1 MEKWKASLYRA
12 ALALQPRPA
21 WLRAGAQFF
30 SAQGNI
36 PARQAE
42 GIRRALQA
50 HCAVG
55 AAVALFDDAA
65 VTGTLAYGAA
75 RFENGRPVP
84 VTPDTVFR
92 AASVSKHVTALAVM
106 RLAQAEQIDLD
117 ADVDEYLPCSL
128 RHPAAPKLPVTL
140 RRLLSHTAGIQD
152 GASYIAACRNNPP
165 LSALFPGDCFAAAPD
180 RFVYSNLGAG
190 VIACVLEGMLGQ
202 DFEAIMQ
209 RALFEPLGIAA
220 TFYPQ
225 KAGENMADAFRVLPA
240 QAAPTLNNALRRAR
254 PLPAPAPDPA
264 RHYLLAQGNL
274 YISAPELARLGRE
287 AMQPRYADMRRG
299 IAPFGARA
307 YNLTEGM
314 GTFIVQDA
322 AVCPHTLYGH
332 QGLAYGAMHGLF
344 YDPQSRRGFAL
355 LTSGASEARDGV
367 LSDLNK
373 AIMRQVF
380 TDD

>member
-1 MEKWKASLYRA
+1 M
-12 ALALQPRPA
+12 
-21 WLRAGAQFF
+21 
-30 SAQGNI
+30 
-36 PARQAE
+36 
-42 GIRRALQA
+42 
-50 HCAVG
+50 
-55 AAVALFDDAA
+55 
-65 VTGTLAYGAA
+65 
-75 RFENGRPVP
+75 
-84 VTPDTVFR
+84 
-92 AASVSKHVTALAVM
+92 
-106 RLAQAEQIDLD
+106 
-117 ADVDEYLPCSL
+117 
-128 RHPAAPKLPVTL
+128 
-140 RRLLSHTAGIQD
+140 
-152 GASYIAACRNNPP
+152 
-165 LSALFPGDCFAAAPD
+165 
-180 RFVYSNLGAG
+180 
-190 VIACVLEGMLGQ
+190 
-202 DFEAIMQ
+202 
-209 RALFEPLGIAA
+209 
-220 TFYPQ
+220 
-225 KAGENMADAFRVLPA
+225 LPA

-322 AVCPHTLYGH
+322 AVCPQTLYGH

>member
-21 WLRAGAQFF
+21 WLRAGAQLF

-92 AASVSKHVTALAVM
+92 AASVSKHVTALDVM
-106 RLAQAEQIDLD
+106 RFAQAGQIDLD

-140 RRLLSHTAGIQD
+140 RRLL
-152 GASYIAACRNNPP
+152 
-165 LSALFPGDCFAAAPD
+165 
-180 RFVYSNLGAG
+180 
-190 VIACVLEGMLGQ
+190 
-202 DFEAIMQ
+202 
-209 RALFEPLGIAA
+209 
-220 TFYPQ
+220 
-225 KAGENMADAFRVLPA
+225 
-240 QAAPTLNNALRRAR
+240 
-254 PLPAPAPDPA
+254 
-264 RHYLLAQGNL
+264 
-274 YISAPELARLGRE
+274 
-287 AMQPRYADMRRG
+287 
-299 IAPFGARA
+299 
-307 YNLTEGM
+307 
-314 GTFIVQDA
+314 
-322 AVCPHTLYGH
+322 
-332 QGLAYGAMHGLF
+332 
-344 YDPQSRRGFAL
+344 
-355 LTSGASEARDGV
+355 
-367 LSDLNK
+367 
-373 AIMRQVF
+373 
-380 TDD
+380 

>member
-21 WLRAGAQFF
+21 WLRAGAQLFR
-30 SAQGNI
+30 AQGNI

-84 VTPDTVFR
+84 VAPDTVFR

-106 RLAQAEQIDLD
+106 RLAQAGQIDLD
-117 ADVDEYLPCSL
+117 ADVDAYLPCSL

-140 RRLLSHTAGIQD
+140 RRLLSHTAGLQD
-152 GASYIAACRNNPP
+152 GASYVTACRDHPP
-165 LSALFPGDCFAAAPD
+165 LSALFPGDCFAPAPD

-209 RALFEPLGIAA
+209 RALFEPLGIVA

-264 RHYLLAQGNL
+264 RHYLLSQGNL
-274 YISAPELARLGRE
+274 
-287 AMQPRYADMRRG
+287 
-299 IAPFGARA
+299 
-307 YNLTEGM
+307 
-314 GTFIVQDA
+314 
-322 AVCPHTLYGH
+322 
-332 QGLAYGAMHGLF
+332 
-344 YDPQSRRGFAL
+344 
-355 LTSGASEARDGV
+355 
-367 LSDLNK
+367 
-373 AIMRQVF
+373 
-380 TDD
+380 